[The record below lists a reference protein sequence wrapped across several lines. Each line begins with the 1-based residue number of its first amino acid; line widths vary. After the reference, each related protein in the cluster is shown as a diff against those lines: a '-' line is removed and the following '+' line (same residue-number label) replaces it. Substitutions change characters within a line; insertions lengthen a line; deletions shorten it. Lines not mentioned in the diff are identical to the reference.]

1 MSVKVR
7 IPLPL
12 RSLTGNLS
20 EVAATGN
27 SMREIIRDLEATYP
41 GVKGRI
47 LREDDELGRFVSIFV
62 NGQDIRLLDEQD
74 TTVKDGDVITILPL
88 TAGG

>member
-27 SMREIIRDLEATYP
+27 SMREIIHDLEATYP